1 MCGRIMQ
8 RSPDLPGLQ
17 TEPGATPEEVARA
30 WESHFNGAP
39 AQYFWV
45 IRRKPR
51 SAAYVHDL
59 LQWGLIPNWVK
70 DPSDW
75 PKPINAR
82 CEGIQ
87 TKPSFR
93 DSYRA
98 RRCLVPIDLFFEWMK
113 ILEPDGK
120 PVKGAKQPY
129 AIAMKD
135 RRPFAVAGVWES
147 WIDKASG
154 EITRSFAVVTCQAN
168 ALIATI
174 HDRMPV
180 ILAPENHRRWLDNI
194 EPDPFDLMVPFPPEL
209 MEIWPISSRVNSP
222 ANNTEDVAAAV

>member
-1 MCGRIMQ
+1 MQ
-8 RSPDLPGLQ
+8 RSPELPGLHS
-17 TEPGATPEEVARA
+17 EPGATPEEIAGA
-30 WESHFNGAP
+30 WEAHFNGAP
-39 AQYFWV
+39 AQQFWV

-51 SAAYVHDL
+51 SSAYVHDL

-70 DPSDW
+70 DPGDW

-87 TKPSFR
+87 SKPSFR
-93 DSYRA
+93 DAYRS

-113 ILEPDGK
+113 IFEADGK
-120 PVKGAKQPY
+120 PAKGGKQPF

-135 RRPFAVAGVWES
+135 RRPFAVAGLWES
-147 WIDKASG
+147 WVDDASG
-154 EITRSFAVVTCQAN
+154 AVTRSFTIVTCQAN
-168 ALIATI
+168 ALIAPI

-180 ILAPENHRRWLDNI
+180 ILASENYGRWLDNI
-194 EPDPFDLMVPFPPEL
+194 EPDPFDLMVPFAPEL

-222 ANNTEDVAAAV
+222 GNNSEDVAAPV